1 MHGPSIREDALALRK
16 NGFSYTYI
24 SSKTGLSKS
33 TLSGWLT
40 EISYTPNK
48 ETVLAFGKA
57 RAAASA
63 RRAEL
68 RQESIQ
74 EIRKTTI
81 KDIGNV
87 GQRDLFLFGL
97 GLYLGEGCKTNSQIR
112 MINSDPR
119 IIQATIAW
127 FRMLGVKESQ
137 FRLRLH
143 LYPDS
148 EVRQSLQF
156 WSRTTSIQL
165 SQFQKHQIDSR
176 IDKKAKKRRKLPF
189 GTVQLTV
196 QSRGRKEY
204 GVVFFRKIQLWNEAV
219 LSSIQKRAWSNGY
232 DGCLPSNQRGFDS
245 RRPHKSKNPAT

>member
-1 MHGPSIREDALALRK
+1 MHAPSIREKALALRK
-16 NGFSYTYI
+16 SGFSYTYI

-40 EISYTPNK
+40 EIPYTPNK
-48 ETVLAFGKA
+48 ETVETFGKA

-74 EIRKTTI
+74 EIRKIAT
-81 KDIGNV
+81 KDV
-87 GQRDLFLFGL
+87 GKINQRDLFVFGL
-97 GLYLGEGCKTNSQIR
+97 GLYLGEGSKTNSQVR

-119 IIQATIAW
+119 IIQTTIAW
-127 FRMLGVKESQ
+127 FKMLGVKKMQ
-137 FRLRLH
+137 FRVRLY

-148 EVRQSLQF
+148 DVKECLQF
-156 WSRTTSIQL
+156 WSRTTSIPV

-176 IDKKAKKRRKLPF
+176 LDKKAKKQRKLPF

-196 QSRGRKEY
+196 QSAGRKEF
-204 GVVFFRKIQLWNEAV
+204 GVLFFRKIQLWNEAV
-219 LSSIQKRAWSNGY
+219 LSEIQKAG
-232 DGCLPSNQRGFDS
+232 LV
-245 RRPHKSKNPAT
+245 